1 MGDNFLSQQIDA
13 WKAVMLLE
21 TEICAYS
28 LISHILYP
36 CKPKLDRIEHEIST
50 FIGLMKKLEIFV

>member
-1 MGDNFLSQQIDA
+1 MSQQIDA